1 MPFKSEK
8 INIANTKHDRRCKLT
23 NAQKDQIIALRGI
36 ISQRKCAEKFG
47 VSRRTVIFLWYP
59 ERLEANKQRRQERG
73 GWKQYYN
80 KENWAV
86 TMRTHRRYKQ
96 ELYNAGLIME

>member
-8 INIANTKHDRRCKLT
+8 INIANSEHDRRCKLT
-23 NAQKDQIIALRGI
+23 DVQKDQIIALRGT

-47 VSRRTVIFLWYP
+47 VSRRTVQFLWWP
-59 ERLEANKQRRQERG
+59 EKLQANKQRRQERG

-80 KENWAV
+80 KTNWAR
-86 TMRTHRRYKQ
+86 TMREHRRYKQ
-96 ELYNAGLIME
+96 DLHLEGLI